1 MKVIHWENIS
11 FGGKEGGEDSYLFI
25 LNGLEWSLEMA
36 KDWMEKDR
44 GGKKYFSSSLS
55 PFFKIFVLK
64 ESLNR

>member
-36 KDWMEKDR
+36 KDWIENR
-44 GGKKYFSSSLS
+44 GGKKYFFSLS
-55 PFFKIFVLK
+55 PFFKIFVDGIKLYFYI
-64 ESLNR
+64 